1 MLTGLQALTPWHKKD
16 KIIKNKKDEG
26 NFESD
31 KTVEENNF
39 LVLYRPVDDDR
50 PVSPA
55 TNNDQSLRLGHL
67 CPYWRT

>member
-16 KIIKNKKDEG
+16 KIIKNKKDES

-39 LVLYRPVDDDR
+39 LVLYWPVGDD
-50 PVSPA
+50 PSPQRQIM
-55 TNNDQSLRLGHL
+55 TSRLD
-67 CPYWRT
+67 

>member
-16 KIIKNKKDEG
+16 KIIKNKKDES

-39 LVLYRPVDDDR
+39 LKVLYRPVGDD
-50 PVSPA
+50 PSPQRQIM
-55 TNNDQSLRLGHL
+55 TSRLD
-67 CPYWRT
+67 